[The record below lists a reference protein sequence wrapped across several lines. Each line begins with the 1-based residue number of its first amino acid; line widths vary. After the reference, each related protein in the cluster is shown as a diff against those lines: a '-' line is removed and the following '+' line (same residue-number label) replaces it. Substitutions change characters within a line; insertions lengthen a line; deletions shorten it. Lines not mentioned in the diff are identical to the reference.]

1 MTATQ
6 RGKFVKPMKARDH
19 RKNNLCFPNFP
30 RYETKTFSSSSNN
43 DPSSINDGFTNMTIS
58 SDGNSVRVTDT
69 GSNRLQSMTQ
79 RVMERKTVTTSSE
92 SRMEKQNKQHSYRL
106 E

>member
-1 MTATQ
+1 MS
-6 RGKFVKPMKARDH
+6 G
-19 RKNNLCFPNFP
+19 
-30 RYETKTFSSSSNN
+30 
-43 DPSSINDGFTNMTIS
+43 INDGFTNMTIS
-58 SDGNSVRVTDT
+58 SDGNNIRLTEAD
-69 GSNRLQSMTQ
+69 GSNRLASMTQ